1 MILSND
7 LPGGNCRIL
16 AVDGRDAL
24 LEEEQRDSKKEW
36 FYWKFRAV
44 FDAPGEYRFRFA
56 RPNKVGTRGPAVSAD
71 RGGSWRW
78 LSEDFFPDTQGFTF
92 HCEKPGEYWFSQCI
106 PYLPDDFE
114 KFASAYR
121 DDPCFRRFEF
131 ARTRKGRPVEMVC
144 VSEDD
149 PAHAILLTAR
159 HHAQESMAD
168 YAMEGFLRAV
178 LADTAFGAA
187 FRRNFAVYAVPF
199 VDRDGVEDGDQ
210 GKGRLPRDHARDY
223 EGESRYPEI
232 AALRRKIRE
241 IDPFFVLDLH
251 CPWLRTAT
259 NEYSYLTGVPDPDV
273 VIEIERFAAILEKE
287 APPCAPFRKADL
299 LGYGVDWNVRA
310 NALTGSISGY
320 GLKTFCMKAGLKNI
334 RFANT
339 IEIPFANFRGLTVTP
354 ETCRA
359 FGEALARA
367 VRLYHEVLQE
377 EDRKNRG
384 VREAVLAFHPICR
397 VQADYAVSGLET
409 GGEPPAGIDLVATAN
424 AHALDCGM
432 KELRQTLYRLD
443 AAGTAHVGTARSP
456 EEREKIVMKEI
467 SGIRVAFLACTA
479 PFPAW
484 EALAPEQRFAV
495 SCPTDDELKKEI
507 ADAKAARADFVVLL
521 PGAETDVSRLRELGA
536 DYVAEAGSPA
546 LVRLRKANGKTV
558 ILP

>member
-1 MILSND
+1 MILSKD
-7 LPGGNCRIL
+7 LPGGNCRLL

-44 FDAPGEYRFRFA
+44 FDAPGEYRFRFS
-56 RPNKVGTRGPAVSAD
+56 RPNKIGTRGPAVSAD
-71 RGGSWRW
+71 RGGSWHW
-78 LSEDFFPDTQGFTF
+78 LSEGFFPDTQSFTF
-92 HCEKPGEYWFSQCI
+92 HCETPGEYWFSQCI
-106 PYLPDDFE
+106 PYLPADFE

-121 DDPCFRRFEF
+121 NDPSFRHFEF

-144 VSEDD
+144 VREGE

-168 YAMEGFLRAV
+168 YVMEGFLRAV
-178 LADTAFGAA
+178 LADDASGAA
-187 FRRNFAVYAVPF
+187 FRRDFAVYAVPF

-223 EGESRYPEI
+223 DGESIYPEI
-232 AALRRKIRE
+232 AALRGKIRE

-251 CPWLRTAT
+251 CPWLRFTT

-273 VIEIERFAAILEKE
+273 VIEMERFAAIFEKE
-287 APPCAPFRKADL
+287 APPCAPFRKADI

-310 NALTGSISGY
+310 NALTGTLPGY

-339 IEIPFANFRGLTVTP
+339 IEIPFANFREHTVTQD
-354 ETCRA
+354 TCRA

-367 VRLYHEVLQE
+367 VRRYREVLQE
-377 EDRKNRG
+377 EERKNRG
-384 VREAVLAFHPICR
+384 VREASIAFYPTGR
-397 VQADYAVSGLET
+397 VKADHTVSGT
-409 GGEPPAGIDLVATAN
+409 DDPSAGIDLVATAN
-424 AHALDCGM
+424 AHALDRGM
-432 KELRQTLYRLD
+432 EELRRTLYRLD
-443 AAGTAHVGTARSP
+443 AAGVAHVGTARSV
-456 EEREKIVMKEI
+456 EEREKLVMKEI
-467 SGIRVAFLACTA
+467 CGIRVAFLACAA

-484 EALAPEQRFAV
+484 KALAPEQRFAV
-495 SCPTDDELKKEI
+495 SCPTEDELKKEI
-507 ADAKAARADFVVLL
+507 ADARAARADFVVLL
-521 PGAETDVSRLRELGA
+521 PGKGTDVPQLRELGA

-546 LVRLRKANGKTV
+546 LVRLKKANGKTV